1 MLYLSS
7 LYLDSF
13 SAGNEE
19 ITTEVKDDKP
29 GESEKRLPPLPNDND
44 VHVPDVSGAVLTNES
59 PIVEAGLRFP
69 LPRKLWPSPS

>member
-13 SAGNEE
+13 STGNEE
-19 ITTEVKDDKP
+19 TTIEVKDDKP

-44 VHVPDVSGAVLTNES
+44 VHAPDVSGTVLNES
-59 PIVEAGLRFP
+59 LIAEAGLSLP
-69 LPRKLWPSPS
+69 LSRKLWPSPS